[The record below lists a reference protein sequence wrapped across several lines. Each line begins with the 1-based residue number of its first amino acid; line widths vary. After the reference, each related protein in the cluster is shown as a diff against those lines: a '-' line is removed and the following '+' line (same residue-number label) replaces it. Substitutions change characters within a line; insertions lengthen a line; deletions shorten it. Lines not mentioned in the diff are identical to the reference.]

1 MEAPPPALFPQ
12 DRQRLILEM
21 LDAKGSLASSDIA
34 DSLGVNPVTI
44 RRDLRNLADQGLLD
58 LVHGGARRVA
68 YPGPLIR
75 EVDLHT
81 KQVTNLSAKKTIA
94 AKAGKLV
101 PAGATV
107 ALNAGSTVEMIAR
120 GIPAT
125 ATECT
130 FVTLSL
136 NVASTIAARPDS
148 TLLLAGGL
156 YRPTSQS
163 FVGDYASDF
172 LSELRADIAFLGAS
186 AVDLHAGWTHP
197 AIEEVRPNQVMLRMA
212 QTSYLVCDSSKFGVT
227 GLARIAGL
235 DEFAG
240 IIGDDDL
247 PDDVR
252 NWAEERGIEVL

>member
-1 MEAPPPALFPQ
+1 M
-12 DRQRLILEM
+12 
-21 LDAKGSLASSDIA
+21 
-34 DSLGVNPVTI
+34 
-44 RRDLRNLADQGLLD
+44 
-58 LVHGGARRVA
+58 
-68 YPGPLIR
+68 
-75 EVDLHT
+75 
-81 KQVTNLSAKKTIA
+81 
-94 AKAGKLV
+94 